1 MPRYVEL
8 RNTRK
13 RVRTGE
19 LEGTPGTK
27 KAAVIVAHPD
37 DEVLWAGGTVLSRP
51 QWQWEIY
58 ALCRASDPDRALR
71 FLRTLRKLEADGA
84 IGDLDD
90 GPDQPPLD
98 LSVVRTAIVSLLPHR
113 RFNLVLTHGPRGE
126 YTRHRRHEETC
137 RAVVQLWSRGLIETE
152 EVWMFAYEDSNSE
165 QLPVALRHADR
176 YEPLPTQVWER
187 KHCLITEYYGFAPG
201 SWEAQATPRA
211 EAFWC
216 FDTPQAAQAWLESQ
230 GDPR

>member
-19 LEGTPGTK
+19 LEGTPRTK

-37 DEVLWAGGTVLSRP
+37 DEVLWAGGTILSRP

-137 RAVVQLWSRGLIETE
+137 RAVVQLWSGGLIETE
-152 EVWMFAYEDSNSE
+152 EVWMFAYEDGEGE
-165 QLPVALRHADR
+165 QLPVALRQADR

-187 KHCLITEYYGFAPG
+187 KHCLITEYYGFAPE
-201 SWEAQATPRA
+201 SWEAQAAPRA